1 MHMSMHMCMHKS
13 SVLTLETDNELFCVT
28 VKSSERSGDFFYL
41 CGKKESG
48 FLHPLVG
55 TNGEESKI

>member
-1 MHMSMHMCMHKS
+1 MHMCMHKS
-13 SVLTLETDNELFCVT
+13 SVIILEIDNGLFCVT
-28 VKSSERSGDFFYL
+28 VKSSERSEDFFYL
-41 CGKKESG
+41 FGKKESG